1 MSHVRRAVACIATL
15 TAALFT
21 LALPA
26 STAAHAVP
34 AESTASADAA
44 VSWLVTQQQSDG
56 GFELAQFPGFETRDA
71 SLAIA
76 ENAQTGGT
84 WSTSQALAAV
94 GAVKYQ
100 GTGPSPLD
108 ALDAYAATI
117 TTAGAAA
124 KTIVLSAGPLGL
136 DPAAF
141 DAAGDGKPVN
151 LTALLDSG
159 CGANT
164 ASFGPAFSDT
174 LYGILAKQ
182 LVCGAPPAAALATV
196 RAAQQTINGGW
207 NFIGDP
213 KGTDVDLDTTALAV
227 EGLVAGGAGAT
238 DDAVKAA
245 VVFFADNQQT
255 SGAWQS
261 FGSDDPNS
269 TALAILGITAAGYDV
284 ESPCWRNTADPDKAG
299 TAYASPSAWL
309 RSQQLTSPPAEA
321 GRIASPND
329 PFGVNT
335 FATSQTVEGLLQSW
349 LPVVRAPEQT
359 CALPPAPSVDT
370 TAPVAGGPIT
380 VTGGGFMPAT
390 ELTIE
395 LHSTPVV
402 LGTTTTDGSG
412 NYAANVVIPADTPP
426 GAHQLVVT
434 GLGPDGEM
442 RSVSTDITVVEPDT
456 VVSPNTVVAPVVA
469 PEAVSAAPRFTG

>member
-1 MSHVRRAVACIATL
+1 MSHARRAVACIATL
-15 TAALFT
+15 TAALFAF
-21 LALPA
+21 ALPV
-26 STAAHAVP
+26 STAAHAVDP
-34 AESTASADAA
+34 ASKATADAA
-44 VSWLVTQQQSDG
+44 VSWLVAQQQSDG

-71 SLAIA
+71 ALAIA
-76 ENAQTGGT
+76 EDAQTGTT

-108 ALDAYAATI
+108 ALDAFAATV

-141 DAAGDGKPVN
+141 DAAGDGAPVD
-151 LTALLDSG
+151 LAALLDSG

-174 LYGILAKQ
+174 LYGVLAKQ

-196 RAAQQTINGGW
+196 RAAQQTSNGGW

-213 KGTDVDLDTTALAV
+213 QGTDIDLDTTALAV
-227 EGLVAGGAGAT
+227 EGLVAGGADAT
-238 DDAVKAA
+238 DAAVKAA
-245 VVFFADNQQT
+245 VGFFAANQQA

-269 TALAILGITAAGYDV
+269 TALAILGITAAGYDAD
-284 ESPCWRNTADPDKAG
+284 SSCWRDTADPSKVG
-299 TAYASPSAWL
+299 TAYANPSTWL
-309 RSQQLTSPPAEA
+309 ASQQLASPPADA

-335 FATSQTVEGLLQSW
+335 FATSQTIEGLLHSW
-349 LPVVRAPEQT
+349 LPIVRAPEQT
-359 CALPPAPSVDT
+359 CAVPPSPTVDT
-370 TAPVAGGPIT
+370 TTPVAGGAVT
-380 VTGGGFMPAT
+380 VSGGGFMPST

-402 LGTTTTDGSG
+402 LGTTTTDASG
-412 NYAANVVIPADTPP
+412 NYTTSVVIPADTAP
-426 GAHQLVVT
+426 GQHLLVVT
-434 GLGPDGEM
+434 GLGPDGQP
-442 RSVSTDITVVEPDT
+442 RSVSTEITVVADT
-456 VVSPNTVVAPVVA
+456 AVSPETVAAPAALVV
-469 PEAVSAAPRFTG
+469 APRFTG